1 MLQYPRAILQP
12 VCLGTNPSKT
22 KQTTNKIPTSFC
34 SFYEIALSLK
44 IISIKIRENME
55 GNVTH
60 LRALV
65 KIRKLVVSNWEK
77 EYRDSPESGKEDAL
91 GRNQQRP
98 LEDQQQGAS

>member
-1 MLQYPRAILQP
+1 M
-12 VCLGTNPSKT
+12 
-22 KQTTNKIPTSFC
+22 
-34 SFYEIALSLK
+34 
-44 IISIKIRENME
+44 
-55 GNVTH
+55 
-60 LRALV
+60 

>member
-34 SFYEIALSLK
+34 SFYEIARSLK

-60 LRALV
+60 LRA
-65 KIRKLVVSNWEK
+65 KISENK
-77 EYRDSPESGKEDAL
+77 ETGGKQL
-91 GRNQQRP
+91 GKRI
-98 LEDQQQGAS
+98 QG